1 MIRLVLDTNVLV
13 SALIMRGK
21 PRELIFR
28 IIEGKAQLF
37 LSKSIL
43 EEFANVAYD
52 PKITKYVGEK
62 DLREFLKIIGSIAKL
77 VKIRSKFKIVTHD
90 PSDDVVLRTAFD
102 GKVDYIV
109 SGDEHLLSLREFRK
123 IKIVSVSEMLDLLK

>member
-1 MIRLVLDTNVLV
+1 MIIVLDTNVLV
-13 SALIMRGK
+13 SALIKRGK
-21 PRELIFR
+21 PRELIFK

-43 EEFANVAYD
+43 EEFVKVAYD

-62 DLREFLKIIGSIAKL
+62 DLGEFLKIIGSIAKL

>member
-1 MIRLVLDTNVLV
+1 MIIVLDTNVLV
-13 SALIMRGK
+13 SALIKRGK
-21 PRELIFR
+21 PRELIFK

-43 EEFANVAYD
+43 EEFVKVAYD

>member
-13 SALIMRGK
+13 SALIKRGK
-21 PRELIFR
+21 PRELIFK

-43 EEFANVAYD
+43 EEFAKVAYD
-52 PKITKYVGEK
+52 PKITRYVGEK
-62 DLREFLKIIGSIAKL
+62 DLIDFLKIIGSLAKL
-77 VKIRSKFKIVTHD
+77 VKIRSKFKVISQD
-90 PSDDVVLRTAFD
+90 PSDDIVLRTAFD

-109 SGDEHLLSLREFRK
+109 SGDEHLLSLLEFRK
-123 IKIVSVSEMLDLLK
+123 IRIVSVSEMLDLMK